1 MSIIELYFD
10 YYYIFL
16 DSRKNIVNYPDRQSP
31 LVKDD
36 RKKDDLDRPA
46 RSLDRD
52 TLITESVGSVESPSE
67 VTSVLYQSRK
77 KSKRMYDL
85 NI

>member
-1 MSIIELYFD
+1 MIIN
-10 YYYIFL
+10 FL

-36 RKKDDLDRPA
+36 KKKDDPDRYG

-52 TLITESVGSVESPSE
+52 TPVTESADSIESHSE
-67 VTSVLYQSRK
+67 VTLKWR
-77 KSKRMYDL
+77 L
-85 NI
+85 IP